1 MTTHPLWRPFELVSA
16 EDIAR
21 VRLPGPASW
30 AIEVVAPDPGWPAA
44 YQQVAATLRGALG
57 DRALSI
63 AHIGS
68 TSVLGLW
75 AKPVIDIDLT
85 VADSADEDAWLADLE
100 AVGLALAIRE
110 PEFEEHRVLKHYDP
124 NSNVHV
130 WSPDA
135 IEPQRHL
142 AFTSWL
148 SEHPSDLAMY
158 ADLKRRLAHEGSHR
172 VGSYTNAKAALVYDL
187 YERIFA
193 ADPAHNHEPQPRSAS

>member
-1 MTTHPLWRPFELVSA
+1 M
-16 EDIAR
+16 
-21 VRLPGPASW
+21 
-30 AIEVVAPDPGWPAA
+30 VAPDPGWPAA
-44 YQQVAATLRGALG
+44 YQQVAATLRDALG
-57 DRALSI
+57 DRVLSV

-68 TSVLGLW
+68 TSVRGLW

-100 AVGLALAIRE
+100 AAGLVLAIRE

-158 ADLKRRLAHEGSHR
+158 ADLKRQLAHEGTGE

-193 ADPAHNHEPQPRSAS
+193 ADPAHIHEPQPG